1 MELYKGSKIN
11 AIINEKGVNLG
22 YINLNLYTMDNST
35 SVIDIHLKM
44 RNVLSEKQE
53 YFLLILI
60 KLNLNL
66 YYIYLHKTVQYLQMK
81 N

>member
-35 SVIDIHLKM
+35 SVIDIHLKWEM
-44 RNVLSEKQE
+44 
-53 YFLLILI
+53 F
-60 KLNLNL
+60 
-66 YYIYLHKTVQYLQMK
+66 
-81 N
+81 